1 MLLVAVAFSLM
12 TGTIGFLASFFFNRK
27 IYSMIKSD

>member
-1 MLLVAVAFSLM
+1 MGLMSTSFALM
-12 TGTIGFLASFFFNRK
+12 TGTIGFLASFVFNRK